1 MSIKFIQEWH
11 LRSRTNSSQN
21 LHDGGGGDGA
31 NDMYM
36 IFWGRNYI
44 GLY

>member
-21 LHDGGGGDGA
+21 PHGGGGGGGGGDGA
-31 NDMYM
+31 NDTYK
-36 IFWGRNYI
+36 IF
-44 GLY
+44 